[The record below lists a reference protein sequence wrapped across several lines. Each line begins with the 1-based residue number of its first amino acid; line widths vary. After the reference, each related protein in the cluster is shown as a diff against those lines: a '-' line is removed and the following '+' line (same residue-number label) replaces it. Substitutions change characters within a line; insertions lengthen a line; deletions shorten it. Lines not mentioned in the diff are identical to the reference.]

1 MKIVYCIDSIRGIGG
16 IQRVTVTKANA
27 LAELP
32 GNTVCIL
39 VADTS
44 GEQVYGLSPKVRV
57 TDLGIN
63 YYEDDWKSRWNV
75 LKGILFK
82 RRLHKRK
89 VREALEEID
98 PDVVV
103 SVGESE
109 KYFLPG
115 LKGGW
120 LKVREIHFFKHY
132 RRLAAGT
139 PGVRAMARL
148 SEAYDYGWKI
158 RRYDRI
164 VVLTEEDRDIN
175 WKRNGK
181 VRVIPNPLPFAR
193 DRVSALDERRVV
205 AVGRLTAQKNF
216 VSLLRA
222 FRKVADRFPEWRLEI
237 IGDGEERQ
245 MLADET
251 GRLSLGDNVMLE
263 GEMEDVRERLLSS
276 SCLVLSSR
284 FEGFGMALVEAM
296 ACGLPVVSYACP
308 AGPGD
313 IITDGV
319 DGFLVPPGDEKALA
333 DRICTVI
340 GDDGL
345 RNRMGEA
352 AFRSSA
358 RYDIDRIV
366 SMWMDLFEGK
376 C

>member
-1 MKIVYCIDSIRGIGG
+1 
-16 IQRVTVTKANA
+16 
-27 LAELP
+27 
-32 GNTVCIL
+32 
-39 VADTS
+39 
-44 GEQVYGLSPKVRV
+44 
-57 TDLGIN
+57 
-63 YYEDDWKSRWNV
+63 
-75 LKGILFK
+75 
-82 RRLHKRK
+82 
-89 VREALEEID
+89 
-98 PDVVV
+98 
-103 SVGESE
+103 
-109 KYFLPG
+109 
-115 LKGGW
+115 
-120 LKVREIHFFKHY
+120 
-132 RRLAAGT
+132 
-139 PGVRAMARL
+139 
-148 SEAYDYGWKI
+148 
-158 RRYDRI
+158 
-164 VVLTEEDRDIN
+164 
-175 WKRNGK
+175 
-181 VRVIPNPLPFAR
+181 
-193 DRVSALDERRVV
+193 
-205 AVGRLTAQKNF
+205 

-222 FRKVADRFPEWRLEI
+222 FRTVADRFPEWRLEI
-237 IGDGEERQ
+237 IGDGEERR